1 MDGDIR
7 MEFNFKHKIN
17 GQDLIIAIA
26 QDYKSLQVLMVA
38 YMNKEALI
46 KTLKTKKVHYW
57 STSRNSLWLK
67 GESSN
72 NFQYLKEILV
82 DCDMDSVLLKVK
94 QVGGACHMGYNSCFF
109 RRIDTGKIAEKSY
122 NLDDMS
128 DEDLNIILD
137 KVFNPD
143 DAY

>member
-1 MDGDIR
+1 

-26 QDYKSLQVLMVA
+26 QDYKTLQVLMVA
-38 YMNKEALI
+38 YMSKEALT

-94 QVGGACHMGYNSCFF
+94 QVGGACHIGYNSCFF
-109 RRIDTGKIAEKSY
+109 REMDTGKIAKKSY
-122 NLDDMS
+122 NLDEINED
-128 DEDLNIILD
+128 DLNMILD

-143 DAY
+143 DVY